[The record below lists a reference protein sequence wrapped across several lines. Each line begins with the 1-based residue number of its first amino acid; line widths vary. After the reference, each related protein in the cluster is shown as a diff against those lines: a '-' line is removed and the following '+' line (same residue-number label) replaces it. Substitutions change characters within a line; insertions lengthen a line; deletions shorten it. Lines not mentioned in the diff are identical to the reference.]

1 MSKKLN
7 VANLIIKL
15 YFNFKINVI
24 NMFISYHPYT
34 VLFFLTSTVAKFC
47 WHDADNT
54 LNQSISMSVVS
65 QSVYLCL
72 SVYTHTHTHTHTHTQ
87 ICMIYKEPKNM
98 EPDSNG
104 HSMYTRY

>member
-1 MSKKLN
+1 
-7 VANLIIKL
+7 
-15 YFNFKINVI
+15 
-24 NMFISYHPYT
+24 MFISYHPYT

-54 LNQSISMSVVS
+54 LNQSIN
-65 QSVYLCL
+65 QSVCQSSVSLSISACL
-72 SVYTHTHTHTHTHTQ
+72 STHTHTHTHTQ